1 MLSSICP
8 DVGLLLSEGTI
19 VDAMMVPSSAK
30 NRDRDPEMGS
40 TKKETSW
47 YFGLKAHVG
56 SGPQGRVHSA
66 VATSASVYDSEIM
79 EDCVHGAEEVIYGG
93 KAYVRAERSTAGNP
107 MRWSSVSC
115 ASRTAAAN

>member
-19 VDAMMVPSSAK
+19 VDAMIVQAPSSTK

-47 YFGLKAHVG
+47 YFGLKAARG
-56 SGPQGRVHSA
+56 
-66 VATSASVYDSEIM
+66 
-79 EDCVHGAEEVIYGG
+79 
-93 KAYVRAERSTAGNP
+93 ERSP
-107 MRWSSVSC
+107 
-115 ASRTAAAN
+115 RTGAQCGGDLGFGV